1 MPRLGGVKWAQGLG
15 SCKTFAIA
23 GIPSLN
29 EFWQKKMKAAQI
41 ALGYARGFGFHSLG

>member
-15 SCKTFAIA
+15 SCKSFAIA

-41 ALGYARGFGFHSLG
+41 ALDTPEALDFIL